1 MIPKIFHHVWLGP
14 KPVPEEELKYIES
27 FKKYHPDWEFMFW
40 SDDNISTLQMP
51 QNCQEA
57 YNKTVNWNESTPCYA
72 CQADVIRQVAVLKY
86 GGIYVDTDVEC
97 FKSIENLIENETDFI
112 GIKPH
117 KGNWITNAFFGA
129 SKGFK
134 LIENIVKDLEP
145 RPPAHNGPTFLTNH
159 LYKFL
164 LKPNPGIDSRA
175 KVESLNG
182 KNIKILSNEI
192 WGHKNKDA
200 YMKHYF
206 KASWIKKS

>member
-1 MIPKIFHHVWLGP
+1 MIPKIFHHVWVGSNP
-14 KPVPEEELKYIES
+14 MPEKEIKYIES
-27 FKKYHPDWEFMFW
+27 FRRHHPDWEFMFW
-40 SDDNISTLQMP
+40 IEDNISTLQMP

-57 YNKTVNWNESTPCYA
+57 YNKTLRWDKSTPCYA

-97 FKSIENLIENETDFI
+97 FKSIENLIESETDFI
-112 GIKPH
+112 GIKPR
-117 KGNWITNAFFGA
+117 KVNWITNAFFGA

-134 LIENIVKDLEP
+134 LIENIVKDLKP

-164 LKPNPGIDSRA
+164 LKPHRGVNSRA
-175 KVESLNG
+175 KVESLSG

-192 WGHKNKDA
+192 WSHENKDA

-206 KASWIKKS
+206 KASWKKCE